1 MSIEYMKNGKWET
14 LKNKKGLNNL
24 SWNKIPYMGNG
35 TKWKYFIVSSIILGS
50 VNIFRVSTK
59 DYKRMKYN
67 VLKIK
72 NLEFSK
78 GDIQ

>member
-1 MSIEYMKNGKWET
+1 MKNGKWET